1 VENVVP
7 DEEEQP
13 DRFLSG
19 FASLTEFGRA
29 LGQAQSNQ
37 VRNTGPGSGSVIIMR
52 IRFRIRE
59 QGN

>member
-19 FASLTEFGRA
+19 LASLTEFGRA

-37 VRNTGPGSGSVIIMR
+37 VRNTDYGAAIMM
-52 IRFRIRE
+52 FF
-59 QGN
+59 